1 MSTKKKEAV
10 KGKES
15 LAHKGL
21 LRMVTLVSTFGGL
34 LFGYDTGVING
45 ALPFM
50 ATAGQLNLTPVTEGL
65 VASSLLLGAA
75 FGAMFGGR
83 LSDRHGRRKTILY
96 LALLFIAATLG
107 CTFSPNASV
116 IIAFRFLLGLAVGCA
131 SVTVPTFLAEISPA
145 ERRGRIVTQNELMIV
160 IGQLL
165 AYTFNAII
173 GSTMGESA
181 NVWRYMLVIATLPA
195 VVLWFGMLIV
205 PESPRWLAAKGR
217 MGDALWVLRQIRE
230 DSQAQQEIK
239 EIKHAIEGT
248 AKKAVFHDFSRA
260 MDQAHSIHWDW
271 NRHGTAN
278 YRCQFDYVLWDRNSE
293 RSRFSNR
300 SCINRQYC
308 KRCHFSYCG
317 HFWDM
322 ASRQSPPPAH
332 ADHRTDWHDD
342 SPSADRDFIHCP

>member
-10 KGKES
+10 IGKES

-21 LRMVTLVSTFGGL
+21 LRTITLVSTFGGL

-116 IIAFRFLLGLAVGCA
+116 MIAFRFLLGLAVGCA

-181 NVWRYMLVIATLPA
+181 QMYGGICWSSRHFRLLCYGSECSSCLKARAGWQLKAEWVTPCGC
-195 VVLWFGMLIV
+195 FGKSV
-205 PESPRWLAAKGR
+205 KTVR
-217 MGDALWVLRQIRE
+217 
-230 DSQAQQEIK
+230 
-239 EIKHAIEGT
+239 H
-248 AKKAVFHDFSRA
+248 SR
-260 MDQAHSIHWDW
+260 
-271 NRHGTAN
+271 
-278 YRCQFDYVLWDRNSE
+278 
-293 RSRFSNR
+293 
-300 SCINRQYC
+300 
-308 KRCHFSYCG
+308 K
-317 HFWDM
+317 
-322 ASRQSPPPAH
+322 
-332 ADHRTDWHDD
+332 
-342 SPSADRDFIHCP
+342 

>member
-10 KGKES
+10 KEKES

-21 LRMVTLVSTFGGL
+21 LRTITLVSTFGGL

-116 IIAFRFLLGLAVGCA
+116 MIAFRFLLELAVGCA

-217 MGDALWVLRQIRE
+217 MGDALRVLRQIRE
-230 DSQAQQEIK
+230 DSRAQQEIK

-248 AKKAVFHDFSRA
+248 AKKAGFHGFQEPWIRRILFVGIESPSYSKLPV
-260 MDQAHSIHWDW
+260 SI
-271 NRHGTAN
+271 
-278 YRCQFDYVLWDRNSE
+278 
-293 RSRFSNR
+293 R
-300 SCINRQYC
+300 SCTMGQ
-308 KRCHFSYCG
+308 KF
-317 HFWDM
+317 
-322 ASRQSPPPAH
+322 
-332 ADHRTDWHDD
+332 
-342 SPSADRDFIHCP
+342 